1 MNRSATID
9 PANIHQVNEFKHPNP
24 LTTLKADPT
33 GRFVAAGAQDLD
45 IQLWNLNDGHL
56 ETLTGHKSWVRSIV
70 CKEVVCELGAGLAE
84 RERVDV
90 VVMGAVYALSLA
102 QYYV

>member
-45 IQLWNLNDGHL
+45 IQ
-56 ETLTGHKSWVRSIV
+56 RARPRCASIYFP
-70 CKEVVCELGAGLAE
+70 ELGVE
-84 RERVDV
+84 
-90 VVMGAVYALSLA
+90 
-102 QYYV
+102 